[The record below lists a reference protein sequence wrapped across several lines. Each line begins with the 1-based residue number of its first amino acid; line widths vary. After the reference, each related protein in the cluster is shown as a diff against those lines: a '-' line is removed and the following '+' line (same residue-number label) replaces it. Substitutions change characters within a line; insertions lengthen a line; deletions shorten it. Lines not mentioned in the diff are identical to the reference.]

1 MTGCRARAIIYIDLA
16 ACHEWGEYLQGRTG
30 SIGKR
35 QQTVFVHRSPDRLS
49 SETWERAAR
58 LVTWYFFSPKKGL
71 EQEAA
76 MDVTLLLTQWDW
88 EPSLL
93 LGTAAIIAGYL
104 YAIGPLRIKYGLGP
118 AVPVRRALA
127 FFLGVDVIFFAL
139 FSPLDAIGDS
149 YLFSAHMAQHLL
161 LSLVGP
167 PLMLLGLPAWLLQ
180 PLLRHR
186 VTYTIGKVLTYPMV
200 AAGLFTAN
208 LWLWHAPSLYDLT
221 LVNEQVH
228 ILSHLLYIATGLLFW
243 WPLLSPLQE
252 GWPPL
257 SLGGKL
263 AYLFFSDMPMVLL
276 GAGLTFSPSLYPYY
290 QHVPRIFGLDVST
303 DQQLG
308 GLLMWIV
315 GSIYFI
321 VLASIFFL
329 HWMLEQEEQQR
340 RAERA
345 GTGELESSEATT
357 PR

>member
-1 MTGCRARAIIYIDLA
+1 MATTI
-16 ACHEWGEYLQGRTG
+16 W
-30 SIGKR
+30 
-35 QQTVFVHRSPDRLS
+35 
-49 SETWERAAR
+49 
-58 LVTWYFFSPKKGL
+58 
-71 EQEAA
+71 
-76 MDVTLLLTQWDW
+76 LTQWDW

-93 LGTAAIIAGYL
+93 LGTVAVIAGYL
-104 YAIGPLRIKYGLGP
+104 FAVGPLRIRYRLGP
-118 AVPVRRALA
+118 AVPMRRAVA

-139 FSPLDAIGDS
+139 FSPLDAVGDY

-167 PLMLLGLPAWLLQ
+167 PLLLLGLPGWLLQ
-180 PLLRHR
+180 PLLRYR
-186 VTYTIGKVLTYPMV
+186 IASRIGKGVTHPVV
-200 AAGLFTAN
+200 AVTVFTAN
-208 LWLWHAPSLYDLT
+208 LWLWHAPPLYEVT
-221 LVNEQVH
+221 LLNEQVH
-228 ILSHLLYIATGLLFW
+228 ILCHLLYIATGLLFW

-276 GAGLTFSPSLYPYY
+276 GAGLTFSPPLYPYY
-290 QHVPRIFGLDVST
+290 QHVPRMFGLSAAV

-329 HWMLEQEEQQR
+329 RWMLKQEEQQR
-340 RAERA
+340 RTELAREGA
-345 GTGELESSEATT
+345 LESSEVIA

>member
-1 MTGCRARAIIYIDLA
+1 MGTMM
-16 ACHEWGEYLQGRTG
+16 W
-30 SIGKR
+30 
-35 QQTVFVHRSPDRLS
+35 
-49 SETWERAAR
+49 
-58 LVTWYFFSPKKGL
+58 
-71 EQEAA
+71 
-76 MDVTLLLTQWDW
+76 LTQWDW
-88 EPSLL
+88 DPSLL
-93 LGTAAIIAGYL
+93 LGTAAVIAGYL
-104 YAIGPLRIKYGLGP
+104 YAIGPLRIRYRLGP
-118 AVPVRRALA
+118 GVPMRRALA

-139 FSPLDAIGDS
+139 FSPLDAVGDS
-149 YLFSAHMAQHLL
+149 YLFAAHMAQHLL

-186 VTYTIGKVLTYPMV
+186 TTSTIGKGLTHPVV
-200 AAGLFTAN
+200 AAALFTAN
-208 LWLWHAPSLYDLT
+208 VWLWHAPPLYELT

-228 ILSHLLYIATGLLFW
+228 ILCHLLYIATGLLFW

-276 GAGLTFSPSLYPYY
+276 GAGLTFSPPLYPYY
-290 QHVPRIFGLDVST
+290 QHVPRIFGLSVAT

-329 HWMLEQEEQQR
+329 RWMLEQEEQQR
-340 RAERA
+340 RAEHA
-345 GTGELESSEATT
+345 GAGELESRKAIT
-357 PR
+357 PK

>member
-1 MTGCRARAIIYIDLA
+1 MST
-16 ACHEWGEYLQGRTG
+16 
-30 SIGKR
+30 
-35 QQTVFVHRSPDRLS
+35 
-49 SETWERAAR
+49 
-58 LVTWYFFSPKKGL
+58 
-71 EQEAA
+71 
-76 MDVTLLLTQWDW
+76 TLWLTQWDW
-88 EPSLL
+88 NPSLL
-93 LGTAAIIAGYL
+93 LGTAAVIAAYL
-104 YAIGPLRIKYGLGP
+104 SAIGPLRIKYRLGP
-118 AVPVRRALA
+118 AVPLRRAVA

-149 YLFSAHMAQHLL
+149 YLFAAHMAQHIL

-167 PLMLLGLPAWLLQ
+167 PLMLLGFPAWLLQ

-186 VTYTIGKVLTYPMV
+186 IPSTLGKGLTHPVV
-200 AAGLFTAN
+200 AAALFTAN
-208 LWLWHAPSLYDLT
+208 LWLWHAPPLYDLT
-221 LVNEQVH
+221 LLNEQVH
-228 ILSHLLYIATGLLFW
+228 ILCHLLYIATGLLFW
-243 WPLLSPLQE
+243 WPLLSPLRE

-276 GAGLTFSPSLYPYY
+276 GAGLTFSPPLYPYY
-290 QHVPRIFGLDVST
+290 QHVPRIFGLAAST

-329 HWMLEQEEQQR
+329 RWMLEQEEQQR

-345 GTGELESSEATT
+345 GAGELESSEVIT
-357 PR
+357 PE

>member
-1 MTGCRARAIIYIDLA
+1 MGA
-16 ACHEWGEYLQGRTG
+16 
-30 SIGKR
+30 
-35 QQTVFVHRSPDRLS
+35 
-49 SETWERAAR
+49 
-58 LVTWYFFSPKKGL
+58 
-71 EQEAA
+71 
-76 MDVTLLLTQWDW
+76 TLWLTQWDW

-93 LGTAAIIAGYL
+93 LGTAAVIAGYV
-104 YAIGPLRIKYGLGP
+104 YAVGPLRIKYQLGP
-118 AVPVRRALA
+118 AVPMRRALA

-139 FSPLDAIGDS
+139 FSPLDALGDS
-149 YLFSAHMAQHLL
+149 YLFAAHMAQHLL

-186 VTYTIGKVLTYPMV
+186 VTCTVVKGLTHPVV
-200 AAGLFTAN
+200 AATLFTAN
-208 LWLWHAPSLYDLT
+208 LWLWHAPALYDLT

-243 WPLLSPLQE
+243 WPLLSPVQK

-257 SLGGKL
+257 PLGGKL

-276 GAGLTFSPSLYPYY
+276 GAGLTFSPPLYAYY
-290 QHVPRIFGLDVST
+290 QHVPRLFGLSAAT

-329 HWMLEQEEQQR
+329 RWMLKQEEQQR
-340 RAERA
+340 RADRA
-345 GTGELESSEATT
+345 GAGELESSEAIT
-357 PR
+357 PGEEKPSYLA